1 MKSKLLCLAMVLS
14 ASLSASTSPA
24 TQTNMF
30 DQKHCATLANN
41 LSQDANRTITNEECN
56 LLQEPIKDSPEES
69 KQKKQPANVKL
80 KVALY
85 TMLSFIVLIVVLTLT
100 ETPN

>member
-1 MKSKLLCLAMVLS
+1 MVLI

-24 TQTNMF
+24 PQTNMF
-30 DQKHCATLANN
+30 DQKHCATPANN
-41 LSQDANRTITNEECN
+41 LSPDAKRTITNDECK
-56 LLQEPIKDSPEES
+56 LLQESIKDNPKES
-69 KQKKQPANVKL
+69 QQKKQPANVKL

-85 TMLSFIVLIVVLTLT
+85 TMLSFIVLIVVLTLI

>member
-1 MKSKLLCLAMVLS
+1 
-14 ASLSASTSPA
+14 
-24 TQTNMF
+24 MF

-41 LSQDANRTITNEECN
+41 LSQETKRTISNDECT
-56 LLQEPIKDSPEES
+56 LLQEPINDKPKES
-69 KQKKQPANVKL
+69 QQKKQPANVKL